1 MSTATATAPTKFEQ
15 RQAEALDAAA
25 EIFARK
31 GYHATSTTDIAERLN
46 IKQGSLYYYFPSK
59 EAALE
64 AVCLKGITWFNS
76 HLQEFVDDEQASFAQ
91 IIDGIIDLMMEMIDD
106 YGDYLTVFHTDH
118 RCIPDQRRAKAI
130 AKHEAVYRAHYNTL
144 FSRAQE
150 RGEIG
155 THWDIETAVRAFT
168 GLMTSIT
175 AWYLVDPNI
184 NRAAIKQHYS
194 AIFLQGVCKA

>member
-1 MSTATATAPTKFEQ
+1 MPPATSTATSKFEL

-25 EIFARK
+25 AVFARK
-31 GYHATSTTDIAERLN
+31 GYHATSTADIAKRLN
-46 IKQGSLYYYFPSK
+46 IKQGSLYYYFSSK

-64 AVCLKGITWFNS
+64 AVCLKGITWFNR
-76 HLQEFVDDEQASFAQ
+76 HLQAFVDDEEASFES
-91 IIDGIIDLMMEMIDD
+91 IIDGIIDLMMAMIDD

-155 THWDIETAVRAFT
+155 AHWDIETAVRAFT

-184 NRAAIKQHYS
+184 DRSTIKQHYA